1 MGMCYAIFVRLHVR
15 GFVNSNWFG
24 FRERGL
30 TELRDPA
37 SARMVGQRTGRS
49 CHGAHDLPRSKPPP
63 APPFLR
69 AFPHF
74 EHFVEVAP
82 GFWNLHTPFKVLN
95 GALDVCTHMSVCRLA
110 DDRFIAIDAAP
121 LSEEAQRELAELTRQ
136 GSSLVAVI
144 MTHPFHTLSIP
155 GFHALYP
162 SSEARPWYG
171 CPRHLLKVTKDS
183 QGAPIAWKGD
193 LADVGVRD
201 AFEPEIAMSVPD
213 GGEIVDPKP
222 PDRNH
227 LSTVLVLHRPSRTVH
242 CDDLLNFIERP
253 SLLLRLA
260 IGKGMHFHPSLLT

>member
-1 MGMCYAIFVRLHVR
+1 
-15 GFVNSNWFG
+15 
-24 FRERGL
+24 
-30 TELRDPA
+30 
-37 SARMVGQRTGRS
+37 MVGQRTGRS